1 MPFKLLVAD
10 RNYES
15 FTIINSSTLSND
27 ESIPPIN
34 PIEHKLLNQDIFDY
48 DVESHKVTI
57 HHSTTRSMPNIPG
70 VLVLEGNKR
79 YGKHKKKFLYKCIPD
94 DRRLPIFMV
103 PYTIRLGFNKR
114 FHNKYVVFKFN
125 HWSSKHPQGMLVQT
139 CTVKVYMRLFK
150 ISIKQLCEH

>member
-48 DVESHKVTI
+48 E
-57 HHSTTRSMPNIPG
+57 
-70 VLVLEGNKR
+70 
-79 YGKHKKKFLYKCIPD
+79 
-94 DRRLPIFMV
+94 
-103 PYTIRLGFNKR
+103 
-114 FHNKYVVFKFN
+114 
-125 HWSSKHPQGMLVQT
+125 
-139 CTVKVYMRLFK
+139 
-150 ISIKQLCEH
+150 